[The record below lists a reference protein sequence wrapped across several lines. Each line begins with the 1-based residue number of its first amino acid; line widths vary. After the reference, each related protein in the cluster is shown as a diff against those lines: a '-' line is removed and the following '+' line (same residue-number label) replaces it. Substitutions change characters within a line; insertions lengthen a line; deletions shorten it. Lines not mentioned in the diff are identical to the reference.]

1 MEILPLASGRVKK
14 IELPLKEGRGGF
26 AGRIDGIKAL
36 NRVLDIDIDEAHE
49 ELLNALDDD
58 YPDVRIAALKAMP
71 SFSLR
76 KSVSI
81 FQFLSDRLIDEN
93 ESVRDASRDCL
104 KLLAPIFPSGCE
116 NILRRELRNLSK
128 EYRGEAFEALRLTAK
143 RWPETGCLH
152 LDELIREEDED
163 LRRRG
168 SKILKTIASSG
179 GATGW
184 DLISWS
190 LQDEDLQVRRN
201 ASQTFSTLA
210 RSEPRIA
217 TILVEAAIGEEDKM
231 IRKNVIRTL
240 KKLDLQNPRVTR
252 MIIDGAR
259 SRDVEMRK
267 ACVSQLSIILSGDRL
282 REIAEELLRHET
294 NPELRKKLTSLSI
307 DITMEGTE
315 IEKNKFLAPLEYV
328 EEEIEK
334 EQISTKNNK
343 LFKGEDDKQEL
354 GRRNGER
361 LR

>member
-1 MEILPLASGRVKK
+1 M
-14 IELPLKEGRGGF
+14 
-26 AGRIDGIKAL
+26 
-36 NRVLDIDIDEAHE
+36 
-49 ELLNALDDD
+49 
-58 YPDVRIAALKAMP
+58 
-71 SFSLR
+71 
-76 KSVSI
+76 
-81 FQFLSDRLIDEN
+81 
-93 ESVRDASRDCL
+93 
-104 KLLAPIFPSGCE
+104 
-116 NILRRELRNLSK
+116 
-128 EYRGEAFEALRLTAK
+128 
-143 RWPETGCLH
+143 
-152 LDELIREEDED
+152 
-163 LRRRG
+163 
-168 SKILKTIASSG
+168 
-179 GATGW
+179 
-184 DLISWS
+184 
-190 LQDEDLQVRRN
+190 
-201 ASQTFSTLA
+201 
-210 RSEPRIA
+210 
-217 TILVEAAIGEEDKM
+217 VEAAIGEEDKM

-259 SRDVEMRK
+259 SRDAEMRK